1 MVAVAVFERL
11 FARYVCE
18 CGTVYRVKTAST
30 LIPSMDVAVCEHCG
44 EVMDNWWA
52 STRNRVYELE
62 DRSIW

>member
-1 MVAVAVFERL
+1 MVAVFERL

-44 EVMDNWWA
+44 AVMDNWWA